1 MAAAAEVAPRAGKGR
16 GKERRRWVLGFW
28 FMVYM
33 PAGGGFGT
41 WAEEVKMSAC
51 PEASTCKVFP
61 FFGNIIY
68 FVLTK

>member
-51 PEASTCKVFP
+51 PSVCLQSFP
-61 FFGNIIY
+61 FFFLEKI
-68 FVLTK
+68 